1 MGLMAKYDTLRTF
14 LEARSAPQLKLS
26 FADIERILGAPLPA
40 SARRHPAW
48 WANERVGTHQQALA
62 WLDAGYETRRLD
74 LNSATIEFVRS
85 SSSGSRS
92 RR

>member
-1 MGLMAKYDTLRTF
+1 MGLMAKYDTLQTY

-26 FADIERILGAPLPA
+26 FVDIERILGAPLPA

-48 WANERVGTHQQALA
+48 SRNERAGTHRHARA
-62 WLDAGYETRRLD
+62 WLDAGYETGRLD
-74 LNSATIEFVRS
+74 LNASTVEFVRS
-85 SSSGSRS
+85 PSSTSRS

>member
-1 MGLMAKYDTLRTF
+1 MAKYDPLLVF
-14 LEARSAPQLKLS
+14 LDAQSAAQLKLS
-26 FADIERILGAPLPA
+26 FAEIERILGAPLPA

-48 WANERVGTHQQALA
+48 WANERVGTHQHARA

-74 LNSATIEFVRS
+74 LNSATVEFVRAS
-85 SSSGSRS
+85 LTSSRS